1 MRSFTTILV
10 TLAVAVPAV
19 AENYEL
25 PEVCVV
31 DLVDDLE
38 LHATEPGI
46 LDYLAVKEGAKI
58 RAEDVLARIDTRQPE
73 KQKEV
78 AKYALQ
84 TALEKAKDDIEIRY
98 ARAASR
104 VARETVAELQQTNMS
119 VAKAVTESDLRQAQL
134 DYERSV
140 LAIEKAGKDKKLA
153 GLEAWTKKAE
163 VEAADMAIQRRTL
176 RAPFN
181 GVVVDRFVNEKE
193 WVNPGDPILRIVRL
207 DELQVEGLVPIAV
220 RTPAELDGCE
230 VTIQATIG
238 NGRQVQATGR
248 VVYVNPIL
256 LRGQRAVVRAEINNR
271 EESGHWVI
279 LPKMKAKMTIHL
291 GTGGVAVSSRK

>member
-1 MRSFTTILV
+1 MRHIITLLLALTI
-10 TLAVAVPAV
+10 TANLA
-19 AENYEL
+19 AEDYVL
-25 PEVCVV
+25 PQASVV

-78 AKYALQ
+78 ARYALQ
-84 TALEKAKDDIEIRY
+84 AALNKANNDIEIRY
-98 ARAASR
+98 AKAASR
-104 VARETVAELQQTNMS
+104 VAQETVAELQETNRS
-119 VAKAVTESDLRQAQL
+119 VAKAVTESDMRQAQL
-134 DYERSV
+134 DFERSV
-140 LAIEKAGKDKKLA
+140 LAIEKAAEDKKQSTI
-153 GLEAWTKKAE
+153 EAWTKKAE
-163 VEAADMAIQRRTL
+163 VEAAEMAIERRTL
-176 RAPFN
+176 RAPFS
-181 GVVVDRFVNEKE
+181 GVVVDRFVQEKE

-230 VTIQATIG
+230 VTIEAAIG
-238 NGRQVQATGR
+238 NGRTVQATGR
-248 VVYVNPIL
+248 VVYVRPEI
-256 LRGQRAVVRAEINNR
+256 LRGQNVVVRAEINNR

-279 LPKMKAKMTIHL
+279 LPKMQAKMTIHL
-291 GTGGVAVSSRK
+291 GTGGVAVSRRN